1 MRSVLVTKFTPFPT
15 DSGGKMRSMAVLR
28 QLLELGDVTLCCF
41 TEPEAD
47 ISELQ
52 AMGVDVRTVPYVS
65 TPVQKVKGALSTRS
79 LLTGRFWDARLAE
92 TVDIALAEKGADVLC
107 VEYSAMVPYL
117 KPGKHTTVLDLHNIE
132 SVLTKRMAK
141 TKPFPLSLVLE
152 VESALFGKV
161 EAKGIAGADIVMVV
175 SDQDEK
181 RLPRPPK
188 ELLVCP
194 NGINPSDPPE
204 RTGKPVVAFVAL
216 MSWTPNVDA
225 ANFLIDKVWP
235 LVRKSITDAELL
247 IVGRNPP
254 EEIMAKNGTDGVVV
268 TGTVPDVRPYLAQCS
283 ITVAPL
289 RAGGGSRLKILE
301 SLDAGRPV
309 VATSIGV
316 EGLEDLV
323 GNGVVVA
330 DEPEAMA
337 SRIVELLEAADVA
350 AELGRKGHDTVEQ
363 RYAWPVV
370 LAPLRKSLEQRQKA
384 R

>member
-1 MRSVLVTKFTPFPT
+1 
-15 DSGGKMRSMAVLR
+15 
-28 QLLELGDVTLCCF
+28 
-41 TEPEAD
+41 
-47 ISELQ
+47 
-52 AMGVDVRTVPYVS
+52 
-65 TPVQKVKGALSTRS
+65 
-79 LLTGRFWDARLAE
+79 
-92 TVDIALAEKGADVLC
+92 
-107 VEYSAMVPYL
+107 
-117 KPGKHTTVLDLHNIE
+117 
-132 SVLTKRMAK
+132 
-141 TKPFPLSLVLE
+141 
-152 VESALFGKV
+152 
-161 EAKGIAGADIVMVV
+161 
-175 SDQDEK
+175 
-181 RLPRPPK
+181 
-188 ELLVCP
+188 
-194 NGINPSDPPE
+194 
-204 RTGKPVVAFVAL
+204 VVAFVAL

-316 EGLEDLV
+316 EGLEDLI

-350 AELGRKGHDTVEQ
+350 TELGRKGHDTVEQ